1 MRHNEILILVDFV
14 WIFGAVS
21 SFSREWKLCNTI
33 IKLLNWRRDLFS
45 DINLRLLDLW
55 RCRCLTNLKTAGVHD
70 NFWQVALP
78 LRLLLLLRR
87 RQPTIFKLSALSN
100 FDLLLGLTWW
110 SLLLCILFLLVT
122 AADLLTKI
130 ACIRVGFDL
139 RFAYGWPIQLNDIL
153 ALLLLHFQFI
163 TCAKRRF
170 WSCYILWNDLILR
183 VVCLLLIV
191 GGSWLRRYLLL
202 WKIDRIVKKLLDGYS
217 MRVVATVLLL
227 FEAGFGIGSFSL
239 RLKRVW
245 ICLVPGFL
253 TAQIKRLSNL
263 WLLCTYLQRIQ
274 LEFYGLIYLWAGL
287 YWSLFPLFRRLRGFC
302 LQKYRLTSRI
312 NRLRKTDFIRLV
324 QHYSVVVCLAGSNQ
338 ILLDLGLLWYL
349 LRAFATRLHASQP
362 CRLVLTL
369 LLLGGLVG
377 LWRLVCE
384 GLRDAAI
391 LRLHCL
397 TERLVQN
404 CGGLLPT
411 NQILWAVI
419 RGLGNICNLV
429 ISEGGFWTAVLL
441 RRMLG
446 WFH

>member
-1 MRHNEILILVDFV
+1 MRHNEILVLVDFV

-21 SFSREWKLCNTI
+21 SFSREWKLCDTI

-55 RCRCLTNLKTAGVHD
+55 RCRCLANLKTARIHD

-78 LRLLLLLRR
+78 LRLLLLLGR
-87 RQPTIFKLSALSN
+87 RQPTIVKLSALRH
-100 FDLLLGLTWW
+100 FDLLFGLTWW
-110 SLLLCILFLLVT
+110 SLLLCSLFLLVT

-130 ACIRVGFDL
+130 ASIRGGFDL
-139 RFAYGWPIQLNDIL
+139 RFAYGWPIQLDDIL

-170 WSCYILWNDLILR
+170 WSCLILR
-183 VVCLLLIV
+183 NGLVLRVECLLLIV
-191 GGSWLRRYLLL
+191 GGSWLRGYLLL
-202 WKIDRIVKKLLDGYS
+202 WKIDRIVKKLLDGCS

-253 TAQIKRLSNL
+253 TGQIKRLSDL
-263 WLLCTYLQRIQ
+263 WLLCTYLQRIE
-274 LEFYGLIYLWAGL
+274 LEFGGLIYFWAGL
-287 YWSLFPLFRRLRGFC
+287 YWSLFPLFLRLRGFC
-302 LQKYRLTSRI
+302 LQKYRLASRI
-312 NRLRKTDFIRLV
+312 NRLRKADFIRLV

-338 ILLDLGLLWYL
+338 SLWDLGLLWYL
-349 LRAFATRLHASQP
+349 LRSFATRLHASQP

-369 LLLGGLVG
+369 LLLGSLVG
-377 LWRLVCE
+377 LWRLVCG

-411 NQILWAVI
+411 DQILWAVI

-429 ISEGGFWTAVLL
+429 ISEGGFGTAGLL

-446 WFH
+446 WCH